1 LLSVLRNISHLT
13 VWTIEMT
20 QVFLDLLGFSNLV
33 TMRVGRSMGI
43 EEDEPTT
50 KAAVESLGNATP
62 QAL

>member
-1 LLSVLRNISHLT
+1 
-13 VWTIEMT
+13 MT